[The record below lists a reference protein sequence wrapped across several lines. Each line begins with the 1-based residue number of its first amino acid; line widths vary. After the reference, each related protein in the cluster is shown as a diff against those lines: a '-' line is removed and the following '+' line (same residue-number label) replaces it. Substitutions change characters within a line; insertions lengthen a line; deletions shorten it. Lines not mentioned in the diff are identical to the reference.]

1 MEGFIS
7 IQQIS
12 ELLLPGEELGIGIDS
27 GIGKAYY
34 GVNAEGK
41 ARELDITGIAAE

>member
-12 ELLLPGEELGIGIDS
+12 ELLLPGEKLGIGIDS
-27 GIGKAYY
+27 GIGKAY

>member
-12 ELLLPGEELGIGIDS
+12 ELLLPGEELGLGVED
-27 GIGKAYY
+27 GYGYVF